1 MLTRELVRATRTR
14 AAIARAPAR
23 PQPVPVPRY
32 APIGHLED
40 SYAASLRRV
49 AGGAARASFAS
60 LLARLPAMLE
70 HDLAGRADQR
80 QDASESISAAIRSA
94 ERHMAQDLSHSSRG
108 ASARAAA
115 DVDEHNRVQLGRQVK
130 AVLGVNLPA
139 SKKPAKIVEDFIRD
153 NVALIT
159 GLSSRLARDVEK
171 LVAEAYAAGRVH
183 EGLGDQLRDRLRITD
198 SRAQAIAVDQIGKLN
213 GQLNAQ
219 RQQDL
224 GVTHFYWR
232 TSEDERVRGN
242 PGGKYPRANPSH
254 WLRGKEGQNRF
265 AYADPPK
272 GKNGEKELPG
282 VPIRCRCTAEPD
294 LEDLRA
300 RQAAAAA
307 AEPGAD
313 GSTVQ
318 QAAPLDPDVE
328 ADAMA
333 QLAALEGGPAPAPF
347 DPDDVRRMIDRARL
361 AAASPPPAPAAP
373 PAPPAPPPQPP
384 APPTPPPSGSPPSST
399 PALTPGA
406 DRAGLGQLVNL
417 LRLQPPPPPDTAAR
431 APAPAPEPLI
441 GRAAAEAHEQ
451 DPAVRH
457 IADGA
462 VENKR
467 SLGGG
472 MNDSFRVTV
481 RADDGTTVDAAWKPL
496 ADTKPRNWPCP
507 NVDWKKT
514 PEREQAA
521 SIVAEQL
528 GVRDLMP
535 VATVREVDGKRGSV
549 QAFAEGTTEFPTGPV
564 NAEAMQRMRVYDFIV
579 GNRDR
584 HQKNVVW
591 RGGTP
596 VLIDH
601 GLSFPSGPPDRFIQP
616 VSRVMWELPAG
627 PISQEIVEFVHR
639 IDEHGLAASLHAA
652 GIDAKAIT
660 HTLYRLR
667 VLKANPQGLAST
679 GRFIQDDKPAWTKLA
694 KQAESSLSE
703 DDRNEVGSVVRS
715 ARKKKR

>member
-1 MLTRELVRATRTR
+1 MPPDVIRDGYAT
-14 AAIARAPAR
+14 
-23 PQPVPVPRY
+23 
-32 APIGHLED
+32 
-40 SYAASLRRV
+40 SLRKL
-49 AGGAARASFAS
+49 AGGAARAAYAP
-60 LLARLPAMLE
+60 LLARLPELVA
-70 HDLAGRADQR
+70 AARAERGDAAEVAIERFR
-80 QDASESISAAIRSA
+80 QDASGLSASAAVREAEQGMRSSLRA
-94 ERHMAQDLSHSSRG
+94 RAQP
-108 ASARAAA
+108 AAVRAAA
-115 DVDEHNRVQLGRQVK
+115 DVNDHNRVQLGRQVK
-130 AVLGVNLPA
+130 AVVGIDLAG
-139 SKKPAKIVEDFIRD
+139 SAKLKSIIEGFVRD
-153 NVALIT
+153 NVARIT
-159 GLSSRLARDVEK
+159 GLSEKLAREVEE
-171 LVAEAYAAGRVH
+171 LVLDGLAKGRLH
-183 EGLGDQLRDRLRITD
+183 ESLAKDIQARLGVTE
-198 SRAQAIAVDQIGKLN
+198 SRAQLIAVDQVGKLN
-213 GQLNAQ
+213 GELNAQ
-219 RQQDL
+219 RQRDL

-232 TSEDERVRGN
+232 SSEDARVRGN
-242 PGGKYPRANPSH
+242 PSGKYPDADPSH
-254 WLRGKEGQNRF
+254 YARNGHRF

-272 GKNGEKELPG
+272 GRNGERELPG
-282 VPIRCRCTAEPD
+282 TPIRCRCTAEPD

-300 RQAAAAA
+300 RE
-307 AEPGAD
+307 AENDNGVENTLAP
-313 GSTVQ
+313 
-318 QAAPLDPDVE
+318 PLDPDVE
-328 ADAMA
+328 AEAMA
-333 QLAALEGGPAPAPF
+333 QLAALEGGGPVAAF
-347 DPDDVRRMIDRARL
+347 DAAAVSRAIEAAR
-361 AAASPPPAPAAP
+361 AAASPEPPA
-373 PAPPAPPPQPP
+373 
-384 APPTPPPSGSPPSST
+384 PPPSGSPPSST

-431 APAPAPEPLI
+431 APALAPEALT

-451 DPAVRH
+451 EPAVRH

-496 ADTKPRNWPCP
+496 AGAKPRNWPCP

-616 VSRVMWELPAG
+616 VSRVLWELPAG
-627 PISQEIVEFVHR
+627 PISQEVVEFVHR
-639 IDEHGLAASLHAA
+639 IDEPGLAASLHAA

-679 GRFIQDDKPAWTKLA
+679 GRYIQDDKRAWTKLA
-694 KQAESSLSE
+694 TQAESSLSE

-715 ARKKKR
+715 ARKRKR